1 MRSGDFSDGL
11 LEGGRNPGCSRGGAW
26 KRGPDVVRSSA
37 VAERLPIEVLKD
49 DLRAALAEG
58 PVVISAPTGSGKS
71 TQVPRWCPG
80 PVLVVEPRRVACR
93 TLAARVASL
102 EGCPLGGRVGYQVR
116 DDLQAGPETRI
127 LFVTPGIALLRFD
140 DLDRFQTIIL
150 DEFHERSLDVDLLFA
165 LLARRPRGLVVM
177 SATLEADRIAAALGG
192 RHLQAQGRAYE
203 VTLRYEPDGP
213 AFPSPRHLTERVVR
227 AVDKL
232 GDVQGDL
239 LVFLPG
245 KGEIGKARA
254 ALGGRRYEVVEL
266 HGGLTPKEQARAFEP
281 AARPKLILTTN
292 VAETSVTVPGVRG
305 VIDSGLV
312 RQTRYHQGHGA
323 LTLAAIAEDSA
334 EQRRGRAGRVAAGVC
349 LRLWRAGAELKPR
362 TLPEVY
368 RESLVPLVLAAQACG
383 ADVRKLPFLD
393 PLKAHALEA
402 AEAELAALGALAAGQ
417 LTARGRRLFQLPLD
431 PWLGRL
437 LVEAEHQGQLE
448 DAVDLVA
455 ALAVDRPLFTDPGGQ
470 LDDDDPRSL
479 GCDAVA
485 LVRVL
490 RAGADGPH
498 PAALQEARAYRAR
511 LRVALGLPERAPDP
525 RAGVD
530 GRRLARLVLA
540 ADPRSAYLA
549 RHRRREVA
557 WANGGT
563 ELELDKRSAL
573 QLVTR
578 DGHTALPVAMAVLA
592 LRAFTDGP
600 STRLSA
606 TAATPLTLQDLNAA
620 GLGEPRLGAVHWR
633 RGRVEAEVEYVL
645 AGRTLR
651 TESVAPAGAQLREA
665 LARLIAAGSAFK
677 GVRGEASARLAA
689 GSLLVRLVEAGLVET
704 YGEDL
709 SRYKD
714 LPGELEPWLL
724 ARLEGLGLEE
734 PEDVE
739 LVDAQDLLPPALPEH
754 LAERLAKEYPPTVE
768 LGDASYR
775 VEYQPLRR
783 KVILHLVRGQRR
795 SPPPRQYLPRF
806 PGLTVHVQ
814 AGGTF
819 HQL

>member
-1 MRSGDFSDGL
+1 MEPPAR
-11 LEGGRNPGCSRGGAW
+11 RGGVAL
-26 KRGPDVVRSSA
+26 

-49 DLRAALAEG
+49 DLRAALSRG

-71 TQVPRWCPG
+71 TQVPRWCPQ

-102 EGCPLGGRVGYQVR
+102 EGCPLGGKVGYHVR
-116 DDLQAGPETRI
+116 DDVQAGPDTRI
-127 LFVTPGIALLRFD
+127 LFVTPGIALLQFQQ
-140 DLDRFQTIIL
+140 LEKYQTIIL
-150 DEFHERSLDVDLLFA
+150 DEFHERSLDLDLLYA
-165 LLARRPRGLVVM
+165 LLARRPTGLVVM

-192 RHLQAQGRAYE
+192 EHLEAQGRAFE
-203 VTLRYEPDGP
+203 VTVRHEADGP
-213 AFPSPRHLTERVVR
+213 AFPSPRHLTDRVVR
-227 AVDKL
+227 AVERMA
-232 GDVQGDL
+232 DVQGDL

-254 ALGGRRYEVVEL
+254 ALGNRPGREVVEL
-266 HGGLTPKEQARAFEP
+266 HGGLTPKEQARAFEQS
-281 AARPKLILTTN
+281 AHQKIILSTN

-312 RQTRYHQGHGA
+312 RQTRYHQGRGA
-323 LTLAAIAEDSA
+323 LTLAAIADDSA
-334 EQRRGRAGRVAAGVC
+334 EQRRGRAGRVAPGVC
-349 LRLWRAGAELKPR
+349 LRLWQASAELKAR

-368 RESLVPLVLAAQACG
+368 RESLVPLVLAAKACG
-383 ADVRKLPFLD
+383 ADVRALPFLD
-393 PLKAHALEA
+393 ALKDHAVEA
-402 AEAELAALGALAAGQ
+402 AEAELAALGALGAAGV
-417 LTARGRRLFQLPLD
+417 LTERGRRLFHLPLD

-455 ALAVDRPLFTDPGGQ
+455 ALAVDRPLFSEPSGV
-470 LDDDDPRSL
+470 LDDDDPRSP

-485 LVRVL
+485 LVRAV
-490 RAGADGPH
+490 RAGADAAH
-498 PAALQEARAYRAR
+498 PAVLKEARAYRTR
-511 LRVALGLPERAPDP
+511 LRVALGLPDRAPDP
-525 RAGVD
+525 RAAVD
-530 GRRLARLVLA
+530 GRRIARLVLA

-549 RHRRREVA
+549 RHRKKHVA

-578 DGHTALPVAMAVLA
+578 DGHTHLPVAMAVLG
-592 LRAFTDGP
+592 LRVFTDGP

-606 TAATPLTLQDLNAA
+606 TYATPLTLQELNAA
-620 GLGEPRLGAVHWR
+620 GLGEPKLGPVKWR
-633 RGRVEAEVEYVL
+633 RGRVEAEVEYAL

-651 TESVAPAGAQLREA
+651 TDTLAPRGAQLREA
-665 LARLIAAGSAFK
+665 LTRLIAQGSAFK
-677 GVRGEASARLAA
+677 GVRGEASTRLAA
-689 GSLLVRLVEAGLVET
+689 GQLLVRMVEAGLMDAYDEELAPLR
-704 YGEDL
+704 G
-709 SRYKD
+709 
-714 LPGELEPWLL
+714 LPTELERWLE
-724 ARLEGLGLEE
+724 ARLAQLGLED

-739 LVDAQDLLPPALPEH
+739 LVDEQDLLPPALPDY
-754 LAERLAKEYPPTVE
+754 LAERLGREYPATVE

-775 VEYQPLRR
+775 AEYQPLRR

-806 PGLTVHVQ
+806 PGLTIHIQ